1 MSVVRREQIRV
12 LIKTAAQLA
21 AQTAAMVTLI
31 QHYAYT
37 VNHIRKDL
45 TLLFLKQLQPDG
57 VATELL
63 MPDRMNGKVLPWRV
77 DQASVS

>member
-1 MSVVRREQIRV
+1 
-12 LIKTAAQLA
+12 
-21 AQTAAMVTLI
+21 MVTPI

-37 VNHIRKDL
+37 VNHIRKGL

-77 DQASVS
+77 DQASG